1 MSEHFC
7 SGYCRQLDSARMV
20 ELVIESGRI
29 DEIDC
34 SYGDCPFQSVC
45 QIAQSIEELLKP

>member
-20 ELVIESGRI
+20 ELVIEGN
-29 DEIDC
+29 EVAEVDC
-34 SYGDCPFQSVC
+34 CYGDCPFQSSC
-45 QIAQSIEELLKP
+45 QIAQSIDELRQ